1 MSNNFIDL
9 NDAIE
14 LTKNYRNN
22 KDAMVTPEFKDS
34 MHISETFDAA
44 AIQAILNQ
52 PSCVSFRSYFGMK
65 VDKTICLIFVG
76 VDSNNEDIVE
86 GVKYEKGVLVEYGQ
100 KCPPLCSIDSPLN
113 S

>member
-1 MSNNFIDL
+1 MSNNFTD
-9 NDAIE
+9 
-14 LTKNYRNN
+14 LTKNYAN
-22 KDAMVTPEFKDS
+22 KNCEVVSKDYKYS

-52 PSCVSFRSYFGMK
+52 PGCISFRSYFGMK

-86 GVKYEKGVLVEYGQ
+86 GIKYEKGVLVEYGQ
-100 KCPPLCSIDSPLN
+100 ICPPFCPVDSPLN

>member
-1 MSNNFIDL
+1 MRINSEVVSTDY
-9 NDAIE
+9 
-14 LTKNYRNN
+14 KY
-22 KDAMVTPEFKDS
+22 S
-34 MHISETFDAA
+34 MRISETFDAA

-52 PSCVSFRSYFGMK
+52 PGCVSFRSYFGMK

-86 GVKYEKGVLVEYGQ
+86 GVKYEKEVLVEYGQ
-100 KCPPLCSIDSPLN
+100 ICPPFCPVDSPLN